1 MQLNPI
7 GPKRKEKKH
16 AWSGLYPLT
25 LENNKT
31 KQGTTQRELQLLNSN
46 PALITM
52 KTTQKIMT
60 YITSNSS

>member
-7 GPKRKEKKH
+7 GPKRNEKKH

-31 KQGTTQRELQLLNSN
+31 KQGTT
-46 PALITM
+46 
-52 KTTQKIMT
+52 
-60 YITSNSS
+60 